1 MLAETTNR
9 LSQLLA
15 KRKVLILDG
24 AMGTELER
32 RGHDI
37 RHPLWS
43 GKILRD
49 NPDEVKQV
57 HQAYL
62 SAGADIILTASYQ
75 IGNDPHLLE
84 QSVLVAQSARESCDR
99 LVAIGGSLGP
109 YGACLADGSEYTGAY
124 TVCFDEL
131 VAFHLRRIVPL
142 IAAGVDFIAFETI
155 PSLFETQAIIAAM
168 KQVKWGRTRA
178 WISFTCKGENSVAS
192 GDSLSVCIDE
202 IRAENKVIALGINCS
217 APNDTLALLTY
228 LRHHTDKACVVYPN
242 RGSSWCTDSGWSLPL
257 PEMDLSNWI
266 EKYVSTGAR
275 IIGGCCQVTPED
287 IEGICA
293 KRLLVNKALL

>member
-9 LSQLLA
+9 LCQLLA
-15 KRKVLILDG
+15 KNKVVILDG

-49 NPDEVKQV
+49 NPDEIKKV

-84 QSVLVAQSARESCDR
+84 RSVLVAQAACKPFSRII
-99 LVAIGGSLGP
+99 AIGGSLGP

-124 TVCFDEL
+124 DVPFTKL
-131 VAFHLRRIVPL
+131 VGFYMQRIVPL
-142 IAAGVDFIAFETI
+142 IAARVDFVAFETI
-155 PSLFETQAIIAAM
+155 PSLFETQAIKAAI
-168 KQVKWGRTRA
+168 KQVEWGSTRA
-178 WISFTCKGENSVAS
+178 WVSFTCKDEKNVVS
-192 GDSLSVCIDE
+192 GDALSVCVDAIQ
-202 IRAENKVIALGINCS
+202 AENKIVAIGINCS
-217 APNDTLALLTY
+217 APNDTLALLAH
-228 LRHHTDKACVVYPN
+228 LRHHTDKPCVVYPN
-242 RGSSWCTDSGWSLPL
+242 KGSSWCTDSGWSVPS

-266 EKYVSTGAR
+266 DKYLSTGAQ
-275 IIGGCCQVTPED
+275 IIGGCCQTSPED
-287 IEGICA
+287 IERIHA
-293 KRLLVNKALL
+293 KRLLVTKVRL